1 MGTPVTSVPPA
12 RLCDV
17 LETIQEPHPYHHQRP
32 AGIWEALQLKVSEEG
47 DSLAVQWLKL
57 CLPMQGVQ
65 V

>member
-1 MGTPVTSVPPA
+1 MVPSA

-17 LETIQEPHPYHHQRP
+17 PETIQGPHPYHHQKP
-32 AGIWEALQLKVSEEG
+32 AGIWEPLTYKDSEEG

-57 CLPMQGVQ
+57 FLPMPGVQ